1 MKAVLL
7 GKNGQVGWELRRSLA
22 CLFDVVALDH
32 PDIDLADGA
41 SIERCLAAVDPDVVV
56 NAAAYTAVDQAETDP
71 EASRR
76 INAEAVGILARFVGS
91 KRGLLV
97 HYSTDYVFD
106 GSGSSPW
113 SESDEPRPVNA
124 YGMAKREGEVE
135 IAASG
140 CRHLVF
146 RTSWVYASRGRNFVR
161 TILRLAAERDSLRV
175 IADQFGAPTSAELL
189 ADGTALA
196 LRRLISPMPSD
207 GDLCGTYHL
216 AARGETTW
224 HGIACRAVA
233 IAMEAGADLRA
244 TPERIEPIG
253 TSEYP
258 LPARRPANS
267 RLCVDLVERRFG
279 IVCPDWRVHFDRTVT
294 EIIRGADA

>member
-1 MKAVLL
+1 MKVLLL

-22 CLFDVVALDH
+22 CLFDVVALGH
-32 PDIDLADGA
+32 PEIDLADGS
-41 SIERCLAAVDPDVVV
+41 SIERCLAAVEPDVVV
-56 NAAAYTAVDQAETDP
+56 NAAAYTAVDQAESEP

-76 INAEAVGILARFVGS
+76 INADAVGIMARCMAR
-91 KRGLLV
+91 KRGVLV

-106 GSGSSPW
+106 GTGSAPW
-113 SESDEPRPVNA
+113 TESDEPRPVNA
-124 YGMAKREGEVE
+124 YGMAKREGEMA

-140 CRHLVF
+140 CRHLIF

-196 LRRLISPMPSD
+196 LRRLLSPMASD

-224 HGIACRAVA
+224 HGIACRAVS
-233 IAMEAGADLRA
+233 IATEAGAVLRA
-244 TPERIEPIG
+244 APERIAPIG

-279 IVCPDWRVHFDRTVT
+279 ICCPDWRVHFDRTVT